1 MLRVLLV
8 GIGSRFN
15 HVNLAVRIL
24 SGYVTSHLSAAES
37 RNCEIQC
44 REWTTATPLYE
55 LLRGITGIQPDIVL
69 FSVYIWNQPLV
80 LQVIRELPK
89 IIPGVV
95 IGAGGPEVSYR
106 AKAILDFVPELD
118 FIVSGEGEI
127 PLLHLCRMAA
137 GLQCRDS
144 DGVAGAAGLRSGN
157 AACADFCCGTG
168 AEVPAGV
175 SVVAGEVTGAVN
187 GTVENTAAGGVAGA
201 VGLRSGNAAC
211 ADFCCG
217 TGAEVPAGVSVVAG
231 GVAGVANGTVET
243 AAGGCGCAGG
253 FRVWFLSA
261 LEQNPPGGVWY
272 RNTSTLKPACSG
284 AAARHLSDLS
294 EIPFPYRSPAGTL
307 VDWADPDNRIFYYES
322 SRGCPFR
329 CAYCLSS
336 LDTTVR
342 YVPLDRVLSDI
353 QFFLDTGCRLVK
365 FTDRTFNLDEARC
378 KTIWQ
383 YITDH
388 HNGKTVFHFEI
399 AAQLLTASL
408 LEVLETVPEQSV
420 QFEIGIQS
428 IHPETLKAVG
438 RSGNIRQ
445 IAENIRKIP
454 SKIHVH
460 LDLIAGLPFEN
471 IHLFGASYD
480 FTASLRPD
488 MLQCG
493 FLKILSGTAMEQW
506 ALTHAGYQWL
516 SCPPYEVLQSPHID
530 FADMLRLKRL
540 EVLTDIFYNSGQFL
554 YTVGFLLD
562 QGVSLFT
569 FFQELA
575 DWFECRH
582 LFDVPHKTNDWFGF
596 LYEFLSEREASGT
609 VPVRC
614 MPDFSAGDG
623 MESGEKRESADLPG
637 MVCQLKELLRFD
649 FIRREKISVFPGW
662 FIRRYDKE
670 KHRKAVYS
678 HTSVESTR
686 ETFAATEYD
695 VFYVQPLSG
704 EPVPNGCPVLFVYP
718 PRRGHQELRLKT
730 EARSTG
736 EQRTHWFLLE
746 S

>member
-44 REWTTATPLYE
+44 GEWTTAVPLQE
-55 LLRGITGIQPDIVL
+55 LIRGITGFQPDIVL
-69 FSVYIWNQPLV
+69 FSVYIWNQSLV
-80 LQVIRELPK
+80 FQVIRELPK
-89 IIPGVV
+89 IMPG
-95 IGAGGPEVSYR
+95 IITGAGGPEVSYR
-106 AKAILDFVPELD
+106 AKEILDSVPELD
-118 FIVSGEGEI
+118 FIISGEGEI

-175 SVVAGEVTGAVN
+175 SVVAG
-187 GTVENTAAGGVAGA
+187 
-201 VGLRSGNAAC
+201 
-211 ADFCCG
+211 
-217 TGAEVPAGVSVVAG
+217 
-231 GVAGVANGTVET
+231 
-243 AAGGCGCAGG
+243 GCGCAGG
-253 FRVWFLSA
+253 FRVRFLSA

-272 RNTSTLKPACSG
+272 RNASTRNPVCSG

-428 IHPETLKAVG
+428 IHPETLNAVG

-746 S
+746 A

>member
-127 PLLHLCRMAA
+127 PLLYLCRMAA
-137 GLQCRDS
+137 GLQCRDT
-144 DGVAGAAGLRSGN
+144 GGIAGAANGTAEN
-157 AACADFCCGTG
+157 TAACADFCCGTG

-175 SVVAGEVTGAVN
+175 SV
-187 GTVENTAAGGVAGA
+187 AAGGVAGA
-201 VGLRSGNAAC
+201 
-211 ADFCCG
+211 
-217 TGAEVPAGVSVVAG
+217 
-231 GVAGVANGTVET
+231 ANGTAENTV
-243 AAGGCGCAGG
+243 AGGCGCAGS

-284 AAARHLSDLS
+284 AAARYLSDLS

-454 SKIHVH
+454 SKIHFH
-460 LDLIAGLPFEN
+460 LDLI
-471 IHLFGASYD
+471 S
-480 FTASLRPD
+480 
-488 MLQCG
+488 
-493 FLKILSGTAMEQW
+493 
-506 ALTHAGYQWL
+506 
-516 SCPPYEVLQSPHID
+516 
-530 FADMLRLKRL
+530 
-540 EVLTDIFYNSGQFL
+540 
-554 YTVGFLLD
+554 
-562 QGVSLFT
+562 
-569 FFQELA
+569 
-575 DWFECRH
+575 
-582 LFDVPHKTNDWFGF
+582 
-596 LYEFLSEREASGT
+596 
-609 VPVRC
+609 
-614 MPDFSAGDG
+614 
-623 MESGEKRESADLPG
+623 
-637 MVCQLKELLRFD
+637 
-649 FIRREKISVFPGW
+649 
-662 FIRRYDKE
+662 
-670 KHRKAVYS
+670 
-678 HTSVESTR
+678 
-686 ETFAATEYD
+686 
-695 VFYVQPLSG
+695 
-704 EPVPNGCPVLFVYP
+704 
-718 PRRGHQELRLKT
+718 
-730 EARSTG
+730 
-736 EQRTHWFLLE
+736 
-746 S
+746 

>member
-55 LLRGITGIQPDIVL
+55 LIRGITGSQPDIVL

-89 IIPGVV
+89 IMPG
-95 IGAGGPEVSYR
+95 IITGAGGPEVSYR
-106 AKAILDFVPELD
+106 AKEILDSVPELD
-118 FIVSGEGEI
+118 FIISGEGEI

-175 SVVAGEVTGAVN
+175 SVVAG
-187 GTVENTAAGGVAGA
+187 
-201 VGLRSGNAAC
+201 
-211 ADFCCG
+211 
-217 TGAEVPAGVSVVAG
+217 

-253 FRVWFLSA
+253 FRVRFLSA
-261 LEQNPPGGVWY
+261 LEQSPPGGVWY
-272 RNTSTLKPACSG
+272 RNTSIRNPVCSG

-342 YVPLDRVLSDI
+342 YVSLDRVLSDI

-596 LYEFLSEREASGT
+596 LYEFLSERESSGMI
-609 VPVRC
+609 PVRC

-623 MESGEKRESADLPG
+623 MKSGEKQEAAPLD
-637 MVCQLKELLRFD
+637 MTCQLKELLRFD

-670 KHRKAVYS
+670 KHREAVYF

>member
-1 MLRVLLV
+1 M
-8 GIGSRFN
+8 
-15 HVNLAVRIL
+15 
-24 SGYVTSHLSAAES
+24 
-37 RNCEIQC
+37 
-44 REWTTATPLYE
+44 
-55 LLRGITGIQPDIVL
+55 
-69 FSVYIWNQPLV
+69 
-80 LQVIRELPK
+80 
-89 IIPGVV
+89 
-95 IGAGGPEVSYR
+95 
-106 AKAILDFVPELD
+106 
-118 FIVSGEGEI
+118 
-127 PLLHLCRMAA
+127 PLLEYLFVLIPVILFP
-137 GLQCRDS
+137 GKS
-144 DGVAGAAGLRSGN
+144 VAGAA
-157 AACADFCCGTG
+157 
-168 AEVPAGV
+168 
-175 SVVAGEVTGAVN
+175 
-187 GTVENTAAGGVAGA
+187 
-201 VGLRSGNAAC
+201 GLRSGNAAC

-272 RNTSTLKPACSG
+272 RNASTRNPVCSG

-596 LYEFLSEREASGT
+596 LYEFLSERESSGMI
-609 VPVRC
+609 PVRC

-623 MESGEKRESADLPG
+623 MKSGEKQEAAPLD
-637 MVCQLKELLRFD
+637 MTCQLKELLRFD

>member
-1 MLRVLLV
+1 MLRVLLA

-44 REWTTATPLYE
+44 GEWTTAVPLQE
-55 LLRGITGIQPDIVL
+55 LIRGITGFQPDIVL
-69 FSVYIWNQPLV
+69 FSVYIWNQSLV
-80 LQVIRELPK
+80 FQVIRELPK
-89 IIPGVV
+89 IMPG
-95 IGAGGPEVSYR
+95 IITGAGGPEVSYR
-106 AKAILDFVPELD
+106 AKEILDSVPELD
-118 FIVSGEGEI
+118 FIISGEGEI

-144 DGVAGAAGLRSGN
+144 GGVAGAAGLQPGN
-157 AACADFCCGTG
+157 AACAG
-168 AEVPAGV
+168 
-175 SVVAGEVTGAVN
+175 S
-187 GTVENTAAGGVAGA
+187 
-201 VGLRSGNAAC
+201 
-211 ADFCCG
+211 CCG

-231 GVAGVANGTVET
+231 G
-243 AAGGCGCAGG
+243 CGCAGS
-253 FRVWFLSA
+253 FRVRFLSA
-261 LEQNPPGGVWY
+261 LKQNPPGGVWY
-272 RNTSTLKPACSG
+272 RNTSTRNPVCSG
-284 AAARHLSDLS
+284 AAARYLSDLS

-365 FTDRTFNLDEARC
+365 FTDRTFNLDETRC

-383 YITDH
+383 YITHH

-471 IHLFGASYD
+471 IRLFGASYD

-488 MLQCG
+488 MIQCG

-516 SCPPYEVLQSPHID
+516 SCPPYEVLQSPHMD
-530 FADMLRLKRL
+530 FGDMLRLKRL

-554 YTVGFLLD
+554 YTVGFLLN
-562 QGVSLFT
+562 QGVSLFSL
-569 FFQELA
+569 FRDLA
-575 DWFECRH
+575 DWFEYRH
-582 LFDVPHKTNDWFGF
+582 LFDVPHKTDAWFGF

-609 VPVRC
+609 VPVQC

-670 KHRKAVYS
+670 KHREAVYS

-746 S
+746 A

>member
-127 PLLHLCRMAA
+127 PLLYLCRMAA
-137 GLQCRDS
+137 GLQCRDT
-144 DGVAGAAGLRSGN
+144 GGIAGAA
-157 AACADFCCGTG
+157 
-168 AEVPAGV
+168 
-175 SVVAGEVTGAVN
+175 N
-187 GTVENTAAGGVAGA
+187 GTAENT
-201 VGLRSGNAAC
+201 AAC

-231 GVAGVANGTVET
+231 G
-243 AAGGCGCAGG
+243 CGCAGG
-253 FRVWFLSA
+253 FRVRFLSA

-272 RNTSTLKPACSG
+272 RNASTRNPVCSG

-428 IHPETLKAVG
+428 IHPETLNAVG

-746 S
+746 A

>member
-24 SGYVTSHLSAAES
+24 SGYVTSHLSTAES
-37 RNCEIQC
+37 RKCEIQC
-44 REWTTATPLYE
+44 GEWTTAVPLQE
-55 LLRGITGIQPDIVL
+55 LLRGITGFQPDIVL

-80 LQVIRELPK
+80 FQVIRELPK
-89 IIPGVV
+89 IMPG
-95 IGAGGPEVSYR
+95 IITGAGGPEVSYR
-106 AKAILDFVPELD
+106 AKEILDSVPELD
-118 FIVSGEGEI
+118 FIISGEGEI
-127 PLLHLCRMAA
+127 PLLHLCRMA

-144 DGVAGAAGLRSGN
+144 GRVAGAAGLRPGN
-157 AACADFCCGTG
+157 TACAGSCCGTGASRCSQCNTGGTPELAFSCDTG
-168 AEVPAGV
+168 AEVPAGF
-175 SVVAGEVTGAVN
+175 SAAV
-187 GTVENTAAGGVAGA
+187 
-201 VGLRSGNAAC
+201 
-211 ADFCCG
+211 
-217 TGAEVPAGVSVVAG
+217 
-231 GVAGVANGTVET
+231 
-243 AAGGCGCAGG
+243 GGCGKTGS
-253 FRVWFLSA
+253 FRVRFLSA

-272 RNTSTLKPACSG
+272 RNTSTLTPACSG
-284 AAARHLSDLS
+284 AVSRHLSDLS

-383 YITDH
+383 YITHH

-428 IHPETLKAVG
+428 IHPETLNAVG

-445 IAENIRKIP
+445 IAENIQKIP
-454 SKIHVH
+454 SKIHIH

-471 IHLFGASYD
+471 IRLFGASYD

-488 MLQCG
+488 MIQCG

-540 EVLTDIFYNSGQFL
+540 EVLTDVFYNSGQFL

-562 QGVSLFT
+562 QGVSLFSL
-569 FFQELA
+569 FRELA

-609 VPVRC
+609 VPARC
-614 MPDFSAGDG
+614 MPDFSAEDG
-623 MESGEKRESADLPG
+623 MESGEKRESAELPG
-637 MVCQLKELLRFD
+637 MVYQLKELLRFD

-670 KHRKAVYS
+670 KHREAVYS

-704 EPVPNGCPVLFVYP
+704 EPVPHGCPVLFVYP

>member
-1 MLRVLLV
+1 M
-8 GIGSRFN
+8 
-15 HVNLAVRIL
+15 
-24 SGYVTSHLSAAES
+24 
-37 RNCEIQC
+37 
-44 REWTTATPLYE
+44 
-55 LLRGITGIQPDIVL
+55 
-69 FSVYIWNQPLV
+69 
-80 LQVIRELPK
+80 
-89 IIPGVV
+89 
-95 IGAGGPEVSYR
+95 
-106 AKAILDFVPELD
+106 
-118 FIVSGEGEI
+118 
-127 PLLHLCRMAA
+127 
-137 GLQCRDS
+137 
-144 DGVAGAAGLRSGN
+144 
-157 AACADFCCGTG
+157 
-168 AEVPAGV
+168 
-175 SVVAGEVTGAVN
+175 
-187 GTVENTAAGGVAGA
+187 AAGGVAGA
-201 VGLRSGNAAC
+201 
-211 ADFCCG
+211 
-217 TGAEVPAGVSVVAG
+217 
-231 GVAGVANGTVET
+231 ANGTAENTV
-243 AAGGCGCAGG
+243 AGGCGCAGS

-284 AAARHLSDLS
+284 AAARYLSDLS

-596 LYEFLSEREASGT
+596 LYEFLSERESSGMI
-609 VPVRC
+609 PVRC

-623 MESGEKRESADLPG
+623 MESGEKRESAELPG
-637 MVCQLKELLRFD
+637 MVHQLKELLRFD

>member
-24 SGYVTSHLSAAES
+24 SGYVTSHLSAAEN

-44 REWTTATPLYE
+44 GEWTTAVPLQE
-55 LLRGITGIQPDIVL
+55 LIRGITGSLPDIVL
-69 FSVYIWNQPLV
+69 FSVYIWNQSLV
-80 LQVIRELPK
+80 FQVIRELPK
-89 IIPGVV
+89 IMPG
-95 IGAGGPEVSYR
+95 IITGAGGPEVSYR
-106 AKAILDFVPELD
+106 AKEILDSVPELD
-118 FIVSGEGEI
+118 FIISGEGEI

-175 SVVAGEVTGAVN
+175 SVVAG
-187 GTVENTAAGGVAGA
+187 
-201 VGLRSGNAAC
+201 
-211 ADFCCG
+211 DF
-217 TGAEVPAGVSVVAG
+217 A
-231 GVAGVANGTVET
+231 
-243 AAGGCGCAGG
+243 AAGGCGCAGS
-253 FRVWFLSA
+253 FRVRFLSA
-261 LEQNPPGGVWY
+261 LEQSPPGGVWY
-272 RNTSTLKPACSG
+272 RNTSIRNPVCSG

-329 CAYCLSS
+329 CVYCLSS

-342 YVPLDRVLSDI
+342 YVSLDRVLSDI

-530 FADMLRLKRL
+530 FADMLRL
-540 EVLTDIFYNSGQFL
+540 
-554 YTVGFLLD
+554 
-562 QGVSLFT
+562 
-569 FFQELA
+569 
-575 DWFECRH
+575 
-582 LFDVPHKTNDWFGF
+582 
-596 LYEFLSEREASGT
+596 
-609 VPVRC
+609 
-614 MPDFSAGDG
+614 
-623 MESGEKRESADLPG
+623 
-637 MVCQLKELLRFD
+637 
-649 FIRREKISVFPGW
+649 
-662 FIRRYDKE
+662 
-670 KHRKAVYS
+670 
-678 HTSVESTR
+678 
-686 ETFAATEYD
+686 
-695 VFYVQPLSG
+695 
-704 EPVPNGCPVLFVYP
+704 
-718 PRRGHQELRLKT
+718 
-730 EARSTG
+730 
-736 EQRTHWFLLE
+736 
-746 S
+746 

>member
-24 SGYVTSHLSAAES
+24 SGYVTSHLSAAEN

-44 REWTTATPLYE
+44 GEWTTAVPLQE
-55 LLRGITGIQPDIVL
+55 LIRGITGSQPDIVL
-69 FSVYIWNQPLV
+69 FSVYIWNQSLV
-80 LQVIRELPK
+80 FQVIRELPK
-89 IIPGVV
+89 IMPG
-95 IGAGGPEVSYR
+95 IITGAGGPEVSYR
-106 AKAILDFVPELD
+106 AKEILDSVPELD
-118 FIVSGEGEI
+118 FIISGEGEI

-144 DGVAGAAGLRSGN
+144 GGVAGAAGLRSGN

-187 GTVENTAAGGVAGA
+187 GTTENAASGIPVCADTSYSVSGKIRSGIPEPESGGVAGA
-201 VGLRSGNAAC
+201 V
-211 ADFCCG
+211 
-217 TGAEVPAGVSVVAG
+217 
-231 GVAGVANGTVET
+231 NGTTENA
-243 AAGGCGCAGG
+243 AAGGCGYAGS
-253 FRVWFLSA
+253 FRVRFLSA
-261 LEQNPPGGVWY
+261 LEQSPPGGVWY
-272 RNTSTLKPACSG
+272 RNTSIRNPVCSG
-284 AAARHLSDLS
+284 AAVRHLSDLS

-596 LYEFLSEREASGT
+596 LYEFLSERESSGMI
-609 VPVRC
+609 PVRC

-623 MESGEKRESADLPG
+623 MKSGEKQEAAPLD
-637 MVCQLKELLRFD
+637 MTCQLKELLRFD

-670 KHRKAVYS
+670 KHREAVYF

>member
-1 MLRVLLV
+1 MLRVLLA

-118 FIVSGEGEI
+118 FIISGEGEI

-137 GLQCRDS
+137 GLQFRAAG
-144 DGVAGAAGLRSGN
+144 GVAGAANGTAEN
-157 AACADFCCGTG
+157 TAACADFCCGTG

-187 GTVENTAAGGVAGA
+187 GTTENA
-201 VGLRSGNAAC
+201 
-211 ADFCCG
+211 
-217 TGAEVPAGVSVVAG
+217 
-231 GVAGVANGTVET
+231 
-243 AAGGCGCAGG
+243 AAGGCGCAGS
-253 FRVWFLSA
+253 FRVRFLSA
-261 LEQNPPGGVWY
+261 LEQSPPGGVWY
-272 RNTSTLKPACSG
+272 RNTSIRNPVCSG

-353 QFFLDTGCRLVK
+353 RFFLDTGCRLVK

-428 IHPETLKAVG
+428 IHPETLNAVG

-471 IHLFGASYD
+471 IRLFGASYD

-554 YTVGFLLD
+554 YTVGFLLN
-562 QGVSLFT
+562 QGVSLFSL
-569 FFQELA
+569 FRDLS
-575 DWFECRH
+575 DWFEYRH

-623 MESGEKRESADLPG
+623 MKSGEKQEAAPLD
-637 MVCQLKELLRFD
+637 MTCQLKELLRFD

>member
-24 SGYVTSHLSAAES
+24 SGYVTSHLSAAEN

-44 REWTTATPLYE
+44 GEWTTAVPLQE
-55 LLRGITGIQPDIVL
+55 LIRGITGSQPDIVL
-69 FSVYIWNQPLV
+69 FSVYIWNQSLV
-80 LQVIRELPK
+80 FQVIRELPK
-89 IIPGVV
+89 IMPG
-95 IGAGGPEVSYR
+95 IITGAGGPEVSYR
-106 AKAILDFVPELD
+106 AKEILDSVPELD
-118 FIVSGEGEI
+118 FIISGEGEI

-137 GLQCRDS
+137 GLQCRDTG
-144 DGVAGAAGLRSGN
+144 GVAGAAGLRSGN

-175 SVVAGEVTGAVN
+175 SVVAGGVTGAVN
-187 GTVENTAAGGVAGA
+187 GTTENA
-201 VGLRSGNAAC
+201 
-211 ADFCCG
+211 
-217 TGAEVPAGVSVVAG
+217 
-231 GVAGVANGTVET
+231 
-243 AAGGCGCAGG
+243 AAGGCGCAGS

-596 LYEFLSEREASGT
+596 LYEFLSERESSGMI
-609 VPVRC
+609 PVRC

-623 MESGEKRESADLPG
+623 MKSGEKQEAAPLD
-637 MVCQLKELLRFD
+637 MTCQLKELLRFD

>member
-24 SGYVTSHLSAAES
+24 SGYVASHLSAAEN

-44 REWTTATPLYE
+44 GEWTTAVPLQE
-55 LLRGITGIQPDIVL
+55 LIRGITGSQPDIVL
-69 FSVYIWNQPLV
+69 FSVYIWNQSLV
-80 LQVIRELPK
+80 FQVIRELPK
-89 IIPGVV
+89 IMPG
-95 IGAGGPEVSYR
+95 IITGAGGPEVSYR
-106 AKAILDFVPELD
+106 AKEILDSVPELD
-118 FIVSGEGEI
+118 FIISGEGEI

-187 GTVENTAAGGVAGA
+187 GTTENA
-201 VGLRSGNAAC
+201 
-211 ADFCCG
+211 
-217 TGAEVPAGVSVVAG
+217 
-231 GVAGVANGTVET
+231 
-243 AAGGCGCAGG
+243 AAGGCGCAGS
-253 FRVWFLSA
+253 FRVRFLSA
-261 LEQNPPGGVWY
+261 LEQSPPGGVWY
-272 RNTSTLKPACSG
+272 RNTSIRNPVCSG

-342 YVPLDRVLSDI
+342 YVSLDRVLSDI

-596 LYEFLSEREASGT
+596 LYEFLSERELSGMI
-609 VPVRC
+609 PVRC

-623 MESGEKRESADLPG
+623 MKSGEKQEAAPLD
-637 MVCQLKELLRFD
+637 MTCQLKELLRFD

-670 KHRKAVYS
+670 KHREAVYF

>member
-1 MLRVLLV
+1 MLRVLLA

-89 IIPGVV
+89 IMPG
-95 IGAGGPEVSYR
+95 IITGAGGPEVSYR

-137 GLQCRDS
+137 GLQCRDT
-144 DGVAGAAGLRSGN
+144 GGIAGAAGLRSGN

-175 SVVAGEVTGAVN
+175 SVVAG
-187 GTVENTAAGGVAGA
+187 
-201 VGLRSGNAAC
+201 
-211 ADFCCG
+211 
-217 TGAEVPAGVSVVAG
+217 
-231 GVAGVANGTVET
+231 
-243 AAGGCGCAGG
+243 GCGCAGG
-253 FRVWFLSA
+253 FRVRFLSA

-596 LYEFLSEREASGT
+596 LYEFLSERESSGMI
-609 VPVRC
+609 PVRC

-623 MESGEKRESADLPG
+623 MKSGEKQEAAPLD
-637 MVCQLKELLRFD
+637 MTCQLKELLRFD

-662 FIRRYDKE
+662 FIRRHDKE